1 MNHLHQQQD
10 LLRGVVGAQRDNG
23 GMDERKDD
31 KQSWEF
37 IKENKK
43 IRKHGNKNSAKKAIK
58 KTRKQEIDQESD
70 K

>member
-37 IKENKK
+37 IKEE
-43 IRKHGNKNSAKKAIK
+43 IK
-58 KTRKQEIDQESD
+58 KTWKQELDQEN
-70 K
+70 KRQRKK